1 MSKYTVVDDKLYEY
15 LLAQR
20 TPDDALL
27 VELREETQRMP
38 VNQAQMQISAEQGA
52 FFTLL
57 ARLMGARQALEVG
70 TFTGYSSIC
79 VARGLAPGGR
89 LLAFDVNKE
98 FTDVARRYWRRAGLE
113 DRIELRLGPAL
124 ESLRALPPDP
134 VFDLAFIDADK
145 GGYLAYYEEILARMR
160 PGGLIMADNV
170 LWRGRVADPS
180 AQEPEAVAIRQ
191 FNASV
196 AADTRVDVVLL
207 TIADGLLLAH
217 KR

>member
-1 MSKYTVVDDKLYEY
+1 MSKYTTVDDKLYEY

-38 VNQAQMQISAEQGA
+38 VTQAQMQISAEQGA
-52 FFTLL
+52 FFTIL

-89 LLAFDVNKE
+89 LLAFDVSQE

-124 ESLRALPPDP
+124 ESLRALPLDP
-134 VFDLAFIDADK
+134 IFDLAFIDADK
-145 GGYLAYYEEILARMR
+145 SGYLGYYEEILRRLR
-160 PGGLIMADNV
+160 PGGLIIADNV

-180 AQEPEAVAIRQ
+180 AREPEAVAIRQ
-191 FNASV
+191 FNATV

-207 TIADGLLLAH
+207 TIADGLLLAR